1 MSSRQHF
8 TITITDVHGARHYSF
23 SQFIKK
29 FVWVLLIVFFLVVTG
44 GAGSIWWLNK
54 EVEEIQT
61 LKRQAEMSF
70 LRALDERQNEYS
82 NLVEEKAQ
90 LINELEE
97 KIKQVGFLDQTL
109 QGLEELIGVQPE
121 MDSPIIERVK
131 ITQLTTLEKQIMLDH
146 IPNGRPVGVFRG
158 VTSGYG
164 WRTHPVRGTREF
176 HYGIDYRGERGAPV
190 LATADAVVEYSG
202 YHRSSGYGNL
212 IILSHAYGFKTFYGH
227 LNSLNVKTGQF
238 INKGDLIG
246 AIGSTGVSTGPHLHY
261 EVNFVQRKLNP
272 APFVQWGLEDYDSI
286 FDKVEGIPWGSLSQA
301 IRNQVEKVEKQLLL
315 RDVQ

>member
-1 MSSRQHF
+1 MIAKQHF
-8 TITITDVHGARHYSF
+8 TITITDVRGARHYSF
-23 SQFIKK
+23 SQFVKK
-29 FVWVLLIVFFLVVTG
+29 FVWVLLVVFFLVVTG
-44 GAGSIWWLNK
+44 GAATIWWLNK
-54 EVEEIQT
+54 EVDEIQT

-70 LRALDERQNEYS
+70 LKALDERQNEYS

-90 LINELEE
+90 LILELEE

-121 MDSPIIERVK
+121 SDSPIFERVK
-131 ITQLTTLEKQIMLDH
+131 MIQLSTLEKQIMLERL
-146 IPNGRPVGVFRG
+146 PNGRPISVFRG

-176 HYGIDYRGERGAPV
+176 HYGIDYRGDTGTPIM
-190 LATADAVVEYSG
+190 ATADGVVEYAG

-212 IILSHAYGFKTFYGH
+212 VIISHAYGFKTFYGH
-227 LNSLNVKTGQF
+227 LHNLDVKTGQF
-238 INKGDLIG
+238 VSKGDVIG
-246 AIGSTGVSTGPHLHY
+246 GVGSTGVSTGPHLHY

-272 APFVQWGLEDYDSI
+272 APFVQWSLEDYDSI
-286 FDKVEGIPWGSLSQA
+286 FDKVEGIPWGSLSQT
-301 IRNQVEKVEKQLLL
+301 IRNHVERVEKQLLL

>member
-1 MSSRQHF
+1 MIAKQHF

-23 SQFIKK
+23 SQLVKK
-29 FVWVLLIVFFLVVTG
+29 FVWVLLVIFFMVVVG
-44 GAGSIWWLNK
+44 GATAIWWLNK

-70 LRALDERQNEYS
+70 LKALDERQNEYA

-121 MDSPIIERVK
+121 MDAPIFERVK
-131 ITQLTTLEKQIMLDH
+131 MIQLTTLEKQIMLERL
-146 IPNGRPVGVFRG
+146 PNGRPVGVFRG

-190 LATADAVVEYSG
+190 LATADGVVEYAG

-212 IILSHAYGFKTFYGH
+212 VIISHAYGFKTFYGH
-227 LNSLNVKTGQF
+227 LHSMNVKTGQF
-238 INKGDLIG
+238 INKGDLVG
-246 AIGSTGVSTGPHLHY
+246 GIGSTGVSTGPHLHY
-261 EVNFVQRKLNP
+261 EVNFVHRKLNP
-272 APFVQWGLEDYDSI
+272 APFVQWSLEDYDSI
-286 FDKVEGIPWGSLSQA
+286 FDKVEGIPWGSLSQT
-301 IRNQVEKVEKQLLL
+301 IRNHVERVEKQLLL